1 MRHLRRRP
9 RRAVSLAAVVAIT
22 VAVTGCG
29 ISLQSLPKLG
39 GISGPTYNVKATFAN
54 VVNLPANAEVREGAY
69 QVGYV
74 SNIATKNFAAV
85 VTMTIKKSIVLPAS
99 TTVEVRFDTPLGE
112 DFLLLQPPTGAPAQ
126 AARLTNGSAIA
137 EAQTS
142 TAPSVEDT
150 FGALGAL
157 LNGGGLNQLQTII
170 TETNNVLVGNQP
182 QIRSLLNQLNTTL
195 TSFNGNSGAI
205 DSALT
210 AIGDLSQVLNRSSG
224 AISNGIGA
232 LGPAVG
238 VLASEN
244 TQLNQLIS
252 QVGRL
257 STVANNIV
265 TQTQVGTVQDL
276 QALGPVL
283 NQLTAVQQQLSPAL
297 TAIDRFEQV
306 VPQVTPGGYLQAS
319 IHATIQVPAAGTAPV
334 HKITVDPPDPAQAYN
349 RSSLS
354 VIFEASMA

>member
-1 MRHLRRRP
+1 MRLPHRHQ
-9 RRAVSLAAVVAIT
+9 RRAAALGAVVATT

-39 GISGPTYNVKATFAN
+39 GVSGPTYNVKATFAN
-54 VVNLPANAEVREGAY
+54 VVNLPANAEVREGAFE
-69 QVGYV
+69 VGYV
-74 SNIATKNFAAV
+74 SNIATKNFVAV
-85 VTMTIKKSIVLPAS
+85 VTMTIKRSVVLPAD

-112 DFLLLQPPTGAPAQ
+112 DFLLLQPPAGPVEVAN
-126 AARLTNGSAIA
+126 LTNGSSIA

-157 LNGGGLNQLQTII
+157 LNGGGINQLQTII
-170 TETNNVLVGNQP
+170 TETNNVLTGNQP
-182 QIRSLLNQLNTTL
+182 QIRSLLNQVNTTL
-195 TSFNGNSGAI
+195 SSFNGNSGAI

-224 AISNGIGA
+224 AITNGIGA

-238 VLASEN
+238 VLANEN
-244 TQLNQLIS
+244 VQLNQLITQVS
-252 QVGRL
+252 QL

-265 TQTQVGTVQDL
+265 TQSQVGAVQDL

-297 TAIDRFEQV
+297 TAVDRFEQV
-306 VPQVTPGGYLQAS
+306 LPQVTPGNYLQAS
-319 IHATIQVPAAGTAPV
+319 IHATLAVPAAGTPPV
-334 HKITVDPPDPAQAYN
+334 QKITVDPPDPAQAYN

>member
-1 MRHLRRRP
+1 MRLLRRRP
-9 RRAVSLAAVVAIT
+9 RRVVSLAAAAAIT
-22 VAVTGCG
+22 LAVTGCG

-54 VVNLPANAEVREGAY
+54 VVNLPANAEVREGAF

-74 SNIATKNFAAV
+74 SNIATKDFAAV
-85 VTMTIKKSIVLPAS
+85 ITMTIKKSIVLPAS

-112 DFLLLQPPTGAPAQ
+112 DFLLLQPPTGAPA

-210 AIGDLSQVLNRSSG
+210 AIGDLSQVLNRSRG
-224 AISNGIGA
+224 AITNGIGA

-252 QVGRL
+252 QVSRL

-297 TAIDRFEQV
+297 TAIDKFEHV
-306 VPQVTPGGYLQAS
+306 VPQVTPGNYLQAS

-334 HKITVDPPDPAQAYN
+334 HKITVDPPDPTQAYN